1 MKVFQSR
8 QFTKAVMKLHSNQK
22 SDLDKAVQLLI
33 ADPMIGDSKAGDLA
47 GVRVHKFK
55 IVNQLN
61 LLAYSYEDEILTLTL
76 LAIGSHEN
84 FYRDL
89 KQSLLDPEAHMASV
103 AQVPTGAVDCLNVD
117 SVVCITI
124 NRTIGHSMSSIPANE
139 LKVRGV
145 SAIEH
150 ALRGSSEAI
159 VSVRGKDKYVV
170 MEVDHYSYLRSCE
183 LEAAVHE
190 ARADLA
196 AGRILRESPEAHLE
210 RLDAME

>member
-1 MKVFQSR
+1 MFQSR
-8 QFTKAVMKLHSNQK
+8 QFAKAVKKLHSNQK

-89 KQSLLDPEAHMASV
+89 KQSL
-103 AQVPTGAVDCLNVD
+103 
-117 SVVCITI
+117 
-124 NRTIGHSMSSIPANE
+124 
-139 LKVRGV
+139 
-145 SAIEH
+145 
-150 ALRGSSEAI
+150 
-159 VSVRGKDKYVV
+159 
-170 MEVDHYSYLRSCE
+170 
-183 LEAAVHE
+183 
-190 ARADLA
+190 
-196 AGRILRESPEAHLE
+196 
-210 RLDAME
+210 

>member
-8 QFTKAVMKLHSNQK
+8 QFAKAVKKLHSNQK

-76 LAIGSHEN
+76 LAIGFHEN

-89 KQSLLDPEAHMASV
+89 KQSL
-103 AQVPTGAVDCLNVD
+103 
-117 SVVCITI
+117 
-124 NRTIGHSMSSIPANE
+124 
-139 LKVRGV
+139 
-145 SAIEH
+145 
-150 ALRGSSEAI
+150 
-159 VSVRGKDKYVV
+159 
-170 MEVDHYSYLRSCE
+170 
-183 LEAAVHE
+183 
-190 ARADLA
+190 
-196 AGRILRESPEAHLE
+196 
-210 RLDAME
+210 